1 MLEELLLLPES
12 ELLPLMVVL
21 PLLPFFL
28 YTELLQDIA
37 VEDSVRHL

>member
-1 MLEELLLLPES
+1 MLLPDS

-21 PLLPFFL
+21 LLLLPFFFL

-37 VEDSVRHL
+37 VEVFVSHL